1 MHTAGM
7 EDSQHV
13 GSWSFSALSH
23 PLLELGSSLGV
34 SLRISYPRSDEIN
47 SADLTHM
54 FCVYNHH
61 VLKITDL
68 EISTHPFFPL
78 SGKCEGEDQEKKFL
92 NQQI

>member
-13 GSWSFSALSH
+13 GSWSFSELSH
-23 PLLELGSSLGV
+23 PLLELDRSPGV

-54 FCVYNHH
+54 FCVNNHH
-61 VLKITDL
+61 LPKIINL
-68 EISTHPFFPL
+68 EISTHPFFSL
-78 SGKCEGEDQEKKFL
+78 SGKCEGEDQEKIL
-92 NQQI
+92 